1 MVHQLWLQPIMA
13 TRWYRRHRKT
23 NLPPSRMR
31 LMIRRLKPLPLR
43 PITNRKR
50 KTTKSKTIRLSR
62 KNYRPIKKSRWS
74 QLTGIQTAAKCRW
87 NQSTNVLKTANPR
100 QNRLTSLPLKQT
112 IPPSRHP
119 SGRQP
124 IWTTCSDIK
133 PVTAKGRLKK
143 QSVFRRPLIT
153 HLEEYP

>member
-1 MVHQLWLQPIMA
+1 
-13 TRWYRRHRKT
+13 
-23 NLPPSRMR
+23 
-31 LMIRRLKPLPLR
+31 MIRRLKPLPLR

-74 QLTGIQTAAKCRW
+74 RLTGIQTAAKCRW
-87 NQSTNVLKTANPR
+87 SRSTNVLKALNSR
-100 QNRLTSLPLKQT
+100 QNRLTSLLLIQT
-112 IPPSRHP
+112 NPPSRHP

-124 IWTTCSDIK
+124 TWTTCSDIK
-133 PVTAKGRLKK
+133 PLTAKGRLKK

-153 HLEEYP
+153 HSGRIPVNPLKFCRFPLWIIGSKT